1 MKSIEKYKSRS
12 IIPPAGTPCITTNQI
27 IPAKECR
34 YFNVTKNHIDARQ
47 PNKKGITD
55 NWVPGGGGDIWWVIH
70 EDRTIGAYLS
80 TEVTDLI

>member
-47 PNKKGITD
+47 LNKKGITD
-55 NWVPGGGGDIWWVIH
+55 N
-70 EDRTIGAYLS
+70 
-80 TEVTDLI
+80 